1 MLLQKLFLTCI
12 ITRTHEA
19 NLHIGIISEVFFWK
33 FEPFREK
40 MVKMM
45 IYIDLDT
52 PLDNRCGI
60 FKYFRAVTL

>member
-12 ITRTHEA
+12 ITRTHE
-19 NLHIGIISEVFFWK
+19 GIINEVFFRK

-40 MVKMM
+40 MAKLM